1 MKKYHFCQRSP
12 QRGFALIEAMV
23 SLVVLAFGVLGLIGF
38 QMQTLRDTRDSV
50 GRSRAIVSIQDI
62 ADRMRINPNLVP
74 ANYTVGFGAVAP
86 PATNCTAGPCTTAQ
100 LAAFDI
106 WRWKANVAVALPGGQ
121 AAIAP
126 SLSDPRQFAVM
137 VGWLENKSD
146 ALASDAADR
155 TINKSTA
162 IGGVAV
168 NGMVCPVGLTCHLVY
183 VQPFL

>member
-1 MKKYHFCQRSP
+1 MKKNPLGQCSP

-50 GRSRAIVSIQDI
+50 GRSRAIVGIQDI
-62 ADRMRINPNLVP
+62 GDRMRINPNLVP
-74 ANYTVGFGAVAP
+74 ANYTAGFGAVATP
-86 PATNCTAGPCTTAQ
+86 TDCTAAPCTTAQ

-106 WRWKANVAVALPGGQ
+106 WRWKANIAAALPGGQ

-126 SLSDPRQFAVM
+126 SPSDPRQFAVM

-155 TINKSTA
+155 TVNKGTA
-162 IGGVAV
+162 IGGIAV
-168 NGMVCPVGLTCHLVY
+168 NGMLCPVGLTCHLVY